1 MAIVIITDNK
11 MITNGTVPSITIII
25 VNSIKSIATLINQNL
40 TRATQEARQSKIIL
54 FCHLFHRF

>member
-25 VNSIKSIATLINQNL
+25 VNSIKSIAALINQNL
-40 TRATQEARQSKIIL
+40 TRAT
-54 FCHLFHRF
+54 